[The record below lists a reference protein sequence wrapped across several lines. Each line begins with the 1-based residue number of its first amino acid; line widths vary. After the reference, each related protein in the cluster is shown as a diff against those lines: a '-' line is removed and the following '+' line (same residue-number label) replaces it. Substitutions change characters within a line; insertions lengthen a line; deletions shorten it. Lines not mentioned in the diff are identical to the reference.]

1 MTTNSPSQ
9 RVHRFDVVAADELP
23 EMNRLQRSF
32 FSKHYRPRFL
42 AGDAIDVDGQFGY
55 PVVMLHELLAEW
67 NVDPKTAME
76 GAARII
82 DAYPNSVVRSKAR
95 QCLADMHYLREE
107 WADALTL
114 TYGFRRLVAFVGLS
128 DVLPPRAD
136 AWEVMRWGSSNITKA
151 GWQKLDAALDDLQG
165 TLDSFHD
172 EHGISIIGHF
182 WRRLHAN
189 ETTEAIAQSLYDLIG
204 SDYSVD
210 QIVHLIEHGRTV
222 GSYPLVAFE
231 GFAGYERP
239 IPATW
244 NRSNPYAFEGLMR
257 ALCRPLFRES
267 ENRAREAAGLPRV
280 GEGLVSE
287 IRLLYQLRAAFPDE
301 RIDHQARPSWLAP
314 QSLDMVLRGRNVA
327 IEYQGAQHS
336 RPVEFFGGM
345 KAFERQQQRDATK
358 RWLCA
363 EHGMTL
369 LEVHPDYLLD
379 DIIGAVRRALE

>member
-1 MTTNSPSQ
+1 MTTDSPSH
-9 RVHRFDVVAADELP
+9 RVHRFEVVSANELP

-32 FSKHYRPRFL
+32 FSKHYRPGFL
-42 AGDAIDVDGQFGY
+42 RGDAIDVDGQFGY

-67 NVDPKTAME
+67 DLEPKTAME
-76 GAARII
+76 GVARII
-82 DAYPNSVVRSKAR
+82 DAYPKSVAQSEAR

-107 WADALTL
+107 WADALKL

-128 DVLPPRAD
+128 DLLQPRAE
-136 AWEVMRWGSSNITKA
+136 AWEIMRWGSSNITKA
-151 GWQKLDAALDDLQG
+151 GWQNLDAALDDLQE

-172 EHGISIIGHF
+172 AHGISIVGHF

-189 ETTEAIAQSLYDLIG
+189 ETTQAIAQSLYDLIG
-204 SDYSVD
+204 SDYSVE
-210 QIVHLIEHGRTV
+210 QIVQLIDHGRAV
-222 GSYPLVAFE
+222 GPYPLTAFE

-239 IPATW
+239 IPAAW
-244 NRSNPYAFEGLMR
+244 NRSNPYAFEGVIR

-287 IRLLYQLRAAFPDE
+287 TRLLHQLRAAFPDE
-301 RIDHQARPSWLAP
+301 RIDHQVRPSWLAP

-336 RPVEFFGGM
+336 RPVEFFGGRE
-345 KAFERQQQRDATK
+345 AFERQQQRDATK
-358 RWLCA
+358 RCLCA
-363 EHGMTL
+363 AHGMTL
-369 LEVHPDYLLD
+369 VEVHPDYLLD
-379 DIIGAVRRALE
+379 DIVGKVRHALE